1 MAIDYYRDG
10 DLYMFEAF
18 QTAHAGNYRRPKIDN
33 LYNVF
38 VAICDDEME
47 PVKTMV
53 ARQKPAA
60 ENILAGPPTAP
71 LPAAPLPTAPLTVK
85 APVEQ
90 KEAIA

>member
-1 MAIDYYRDG
+1 
-10 DLYMFEAF
+10 MFEAF

-33 LYNVF
+33 LYDVF

-53 ARQKPAA
+53 ACQKPAA
-60 ENILAGPPTAP
+60 ENMLASPHTT
-71 LPAAPLPTAPLTVK
+71 PLPTAPLTVK